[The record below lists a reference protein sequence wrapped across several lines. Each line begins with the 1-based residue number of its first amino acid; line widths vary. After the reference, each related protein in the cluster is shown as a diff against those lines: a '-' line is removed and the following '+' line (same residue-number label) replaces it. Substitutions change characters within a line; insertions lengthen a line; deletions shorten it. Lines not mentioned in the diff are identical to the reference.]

1 MLSQVFT
8 RKRCWQI
15 LSGVAGLFLLVAV
28 AAFVFPQQILCVDSG
43 DNVTGEAIVVLGG
56 GSYERP
62 ERAAELFRAHAAP
75 RVIVTGEGD
84 NETNRRLLQQA
95 GVPPSAIILEPKAKT
110 TRENALDTIPILR
123 EKGVKNVVLV
133 TSWYHSRRA
142 LKCFRHYAPDI
153 KFYSRPAYF
162 AFPRSE
168 WRPQGMYRYIR
179 AEYAKLLAYWLCYG
193 VSPV

>member
-1 MLSQVFT
+1 MLNRAFT
-8 RKRCWQI
+8 PKRCLRL
-15 LSGVAGLFLLVAV
+15 LSVLAGLLLLLAI
-28 AAFVFPQQILCVDSG
+28 AAFVFPQQILCIDSG
-43 DNVTGEAIVVLGG
+43 NVAGEALVVLGG

-75 RVIVTGEGD
+75 RIIVTGEGD
-84 NETNRRLLQQA
+84 CETNRRLLQEA
-95 GVPPSAIILEPKAKT
+95 GVPPNAIILEPKART

-123 EKGVKNVVLV
+123 EKGVTNVILV

-142 LKCFRHYAPDI
+142 VKCFRHYAPDI
-153 KFYSRPAYF
+153 KCYSRPAYF

-168 WRPQGMYRYIR
+168 WRLQGMYRYIR
-179 AEYAKLLAYWLCYG
+179 REYAKLIGYWLRYG

>member
-8 RKRCWQI
+8 RKRCLQI
-15 LSGVAGLFLLVAV
+15 LSGFAGLLFLVAT
-28 AAFVFPQQILCVDSG
+28 AAFAFPQQVLCVDSG
-43 DNVTGEAIVVLGG
+43 NVVGEALVVLGG

-62 ERAAELFRAHAAP
+62 VRAAELFRAHAAP

-84 NETNRRLLQQA
+84 YETNRRLLQQA
-95 GVPPSAIILEPKAKT
+95 GVPAGAIILEPKAKS

-123 EKGVKNVVLV
+123 ERGVRDVILV

-142 LKCFRHYAPDI
+142 LRCFSHYAPDI
-153 KFYSRPAYF
+153 RFYSRPAYF

-168 WRPQGMYRYIR
+168 WRRQGMYRYIR
-179 AEYAKLLAYWLCYG
+179 TEYAKLVAYWLRYG